1 MIKQKPATHSS
12 KYSPDN
18 LAGELSMNPQNYLKA
33 IAGTLISGLGSAKL
47 AMSDDVITGQEW
59 LDIALVSVT
68 AFCSVYGITNH
79 TTGKRV
85 AP

>member
-1 MIKQKPATHSS
+1 
-12 KYSPDN
+12 
-18 LAGELSMNPQNYLKA
+18 
-33 IAGTLISGLGSAKL
+33 
-47 AMSDDVITGQEW
+47 MSDDVITGQEW